1 MAPLRQH
8 DYRNVDGSIFGRKE
22 KYAHQ
27 QYQWLRYQDG
37 KYISGLSGKAPI
49 YHADQVALNLT
60 VTLTEGERDADTLA
74 ELGLC
79 TSCGPNGA
87 TWDDEWADNFKGKIV
102 YICPDLDEPGA
113 KYARNAGRSLLRVAA
128 SVQILDLPTEYNGRP
143 IKDVTDLYEA
153 AGDEFTDAWQ
163 ELLDA
168 ARPFA
173 DFHEPGKNGDK
184 EEQKDDD
191 LPKIV
196 TAYDL
201 CRDESIKE
209 PLQVISGLLHQGSKM
224 TIGGGSK
231 AFKTWTMLQLAIC
244 IATGRKWLGRFE
256 TCGGAVA
263 YINFELSEWAIRDR
277 ISKICKAMGI
287 EYPINLVLLNLRG
300 YACSSDKIIPR
311 LEKEIQKG
319 GYVVS
324 FFDPIYKMMG
334 DRDEN
339 SARDIAKMLNDLEKF
354 AVRTLNSVIYGSH
367 FSKGNQSMK
376 DAMDR
381 ISGSGVFARDP
392 DTIVTM
398 TKHEEDDCFTM
409 DMILRNFP
417 PQEPLVLKHDH
428 PLMTLAEELDPQKI
442 KKPSP
447 KANAHKY
454 EASEI
459 TDQMHAGIPIKTG
472 ALWGKVHE
480 ESDMSRSEFFDLL
493 KELRRTKVIQ
503 KTAEGNVK

>member
-22 KYAHQ
+22 KYGPKW
-27 QYQWLRYQDG
+27 YKWFRYQDG
-37 KYISGLSGKAPI
+37 KFIEKLESRAPI
-49 YHADQVALNLT
+49 YHADQVAHNLT
-60 VTLTEGERDADTLA
+60 IILTEGERDADTLA
-74 ELGLC
+74 EFGLC
-79 TSCGPNGA
+79 TSCGAHGA
-87 TWDDEWADNFKGKIV
+87 TWDDEWADNFKGKNVI
-102 YICPDLDEPGA
+102 ICPDTDTIGQE
-113 KYARNAGRSLLRVAA
+113 YARNAGRSLLQVAV

-143 IKDVTDLYEA
+143 IKDITDLYEV
-153 AGDEFTDAWQ
+153 AGDEFPDAWQ

-168 ARPFA
+168 ARSFA
-173 DFHEPGKNGDK
+173 DFHEPGTNGDS
-184 EEQKDDD
+184 EEKKDD

-201 CRDESIKE
+201 CRDENIVE
-209 PLQVISGLLHQGSKM
+209 PLHVISGLLHQGSKM

-231 AFKTWTMLQLAIC
+231 AFKTWTMLQMAIC
-244 IATGRKWLGRFE
+244 IATGRKWLDRFE

-277 ISKICKAMGI
+277 ISKICKAMRI
-287 EYPINLVLLNLRG
+287 EYPCNLMLLNLRG

-311 LEKEIQKG
+311 LEKEIAKG
-319 GYVVS
+319 RYVAS

-354 AVRTLNSVIYGSH
+354 AVRTLNAVVYGSH

-398 TKHEEDDCFTM
+398 TKHDEDDCFTM

-428 PLMTLAEELDPQKI
+428 PLMTLAEDLDPEDI
-442 KKPSP
+442 KKPTQKS
-447 KANAHKY
+447 NASKY
-454 EASEI
+454 EPSEI
-459 TDQMHAGIPIKTG
+459 TDQMHVGIPLKTG
-472 ALWGKVHE
+472 TLWEKVHE
-480 ESDMSRSEFFDLL
+480 ESDMSRREFFRLL
-493 KELRRTKVIQ
+493 KELQRTKVIQ
-503 KTAEGNVK
+503 KTADGLVK